1 MALVLPSRWPVLGRA
16 ASAQAHRAGWF
27 AATLLAA
34 FLAAHDPAAAADK
47 APAGQADDVV
57 QLLTRIQ
64 QAARK
69 QDYAGVF
76 MYQQG
81 EMIQSSRLVHV
92 MDGTGERERL
102 EILDGQPR
110 EYLRHNEDVQC
121 LIPERKTVLVER
133 RRGDRFPG
141 LLLGD
146 PANLSEHYKIRTEPA
161 LHRVAGREC
170 RLITIE
176 PLDKLRYGYRLC
188 ADVETNLLLKAQT
201 LNASRGVVE
210 QVSFTSL
217 RLGSEVDPQ
226 SLSSRWNTRDWK
238 VLEPSMKPVDLAAQ
252 GWRIPAPKGF
262 TAIMQVA
269 RSMGRGSPVSQ
280 MVLSDG
286 LAAIS
291 VFIEPYENQRERH
304 PPHGAAQRG
313 SLSVYSARIADFWLT
328 AVGEVPV
335 ATLEQLAEAT
345 EYVPAAPAAAA
356 PAGAG
361 SK

>member
-1 MALVLPSRWPVLGRA
+1 MALVIPSRWPVLGLGRTA
-16 ASAQAHRAGWF
+16 TLQAHRAAWL
-27 AATLLAA
+27 AVTLFTV
-34 FLAAHDPAAAADK
+34 FLAAQEPARAADA
-47 APAGQADDVV
+47 APPAEDVV
-57 QLLTRIQ
+57 QLLTSIQ

-81 EMIQSSRLVHV
+81 ETMQSSRLVHV
-92 MDGTGERERL
+92 LDGTGERERL

-110 EYLRHNEDVQC
+110 EYLRHNDDVQC
-121 LIPERKTVLVER
+121 LIPERKTVLLER

-141 LLLGD
+141 LLLGE
-146 PANLSEHYKIRTEPA
+146 AAGLSENYTIRTEPK
-161 LHRVAGREC
+161 LYRVAGREC

-201 LNASRGVVE
+201 LNAARGVVE
-210 QVSFTSL
+210 QVAFTSL
-217 RLGSEVDPQ
+217 RLGAEVDPQ
-226 SLSSRWNTRDWK
+226 LLTSRWSTRDWK
-238 VLEPSMKPVDLAAQ
+238 VMEAAMKPVDLAAQ

-262 TAIMQVA
+262 KTVMQVTRA
-269 RSMGRGSPVSQ
+269 MGRGATVSQ

-291 VFIEPYENQRERH
+291 VFIEPYDSQRGHR

-313 SLSVYSARIADFWLT
+313 SITVYGTRIADFWLT

-335 ATLEQLAEAT
+335 ATLEQLAEST
-345 EYVPAAPAAAA
+345 EYVPAA
-356 PAGAG
+356 G
-361 SK
+361 SR